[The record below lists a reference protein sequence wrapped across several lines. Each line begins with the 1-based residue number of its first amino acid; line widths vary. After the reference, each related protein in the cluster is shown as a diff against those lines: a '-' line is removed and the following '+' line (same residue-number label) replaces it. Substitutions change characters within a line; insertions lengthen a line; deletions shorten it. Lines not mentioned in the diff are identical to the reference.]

1 MARCRGLSFDCFQ
14 LNYISE
20 RPTRAVDPAFPNEG
34 YGAFF
39 VAPNA
44 SLSALARPQPVALE
58 RMLKR
63 SPQDEV
69 GGEEKR
75 PRREDHVELC
85 TPTFK
90 LLAPKTLASAIQ
102 FSHLVI
108 ENAAQGKLHLT
119 EPEDM
124 YPGTE
129 QQVVTIESPAWEN
142 IASAMK
148 HILAMANNCTE
159 CVMPGHEDERR
170 LAIVMPS
177 RSISALIGVKGANVK
192 ELQLRTGCHI
202 HVDDVAIELLQEI
215 WQPLQ
220 RRGHCES
227 VDSSDSATAFR
238 FLPWALG
245 DGSRGQFRRCS
256 AAMTSSMLEPNI
268 PLLRRFVQL
277 EEVTTVVERSE
288 MATRRLDD
296 LLPEIPGGAQKA
308 LQDTL
313 VVHTEV
319 EFVEMYE
326 RQPLFAEVDQFLRGN
341 GFVFHRFSSVHGRPM
356 KPLHFSAN
364 PLQPIS
370 QQLWADAVYVKDM
383 WELGHSQDSD
393 MKEFSHGPGGDRAVN
408 INGLPAGL
416 EQAIVRTVEV
426 VQESHDQ
433 VWFRKWAERSNA
445 ERLEQEQAPPLR
457 GQVLRQNSEQEVG
470 QVGQVGNGCMGSM
483 MGNMAGMMMGN
494 MPPTQNAQRDK
505 ARRETDSGTL
515 QDIGETWA
523 TKRRVM
529 SFQAALYEFL
539 LF

>member
-1 MARCRGLSFDCFQ
+1 M
-14 LNYISE
+14 
-20 RPTRAVDPAFPNEG
+20 
-34 YGAFF
+34 
-39 VAPNA
+39 
-44 SLSALARPQPVALE
+44 ALE

-69 GGEEKR
+69 
-75 PRREDHVELC
+75 HIELC

-119 EPEDM
+119 EPEDL

-202 HVDDVAIELLQEI
+202 HVDDVAI
-215 WQPLQ
+215 
-220 RRGHCES
+220 G
-227 VDSSDSATAFR
+227 
-238 FLPWALG
+238 
-245 DGSRGQFRRCS
+245 
-256 AAMTSSMLEPNI
+256 
-268 PLLRRFVQL
+268 
-277 EEVTTVVERSE
+277 
-288 MATRRLDD
+288 
-296 LLPEIPGGAQKA
+296 
-308 LQDTL
+308 
-313 VVHTEV
+313 
-319 EFVEMYE
+319 
-326 RQPLFAEVDQFLRGN
+326 
-341 GFVFHRFSSVHGRPM
+341 
-356 KPLHFSAN
+356 
-364 PLQPIS
+364 
-370 QQLWADAVYVKDM
+370 
-383 WELGHSQDSD
+383 
-393 MKEFSHGPGGDRAVN
+393 HGPGGDRAVN

-457 GQVLRQNSEQEVG
+457 GQVLRNSEE
-470 QVGQVGNGCMGSM
+470 GNGCMGSM

-494 MPPTQNAQRDK
+494 MTGANLVIQAMEEMPAFVSEDPRGFILRSAVPTRMAEALQHKAMQVTGSTNTKISFSGDPTSNA
-505 ARRETDSGTL
+505 
-515 QDIGETWA
+515 
-523 TKRRVM
+523 RVM
-529 SFQAALYEFL
+529 SVQGALFNICAGFMLMMRHYLEIEREL
-539 LF
+539 CQ

>member
-202 HVDDVAIELLQEI
+202 HVDDVAI
-215 WQPLQ
+215 
-220 RRGHCES
+220 G
-227 VDSSDSATAFR
+227 
-238 FLPWALG
+238 
-245 DGSRGQFRRCS
+245 
-256 AAMTSSMLEPNI
+256 
-268 PLLRRFVQL
+268 
-277 EEVTTVVERSE
+277 
-288 MATRRLDD
+288 
-296 LLPEIPGGAQKA
+296 
-308 LQDTL
+308 
-313 VVHTEV
+313 
-319 EFVEMYE
+319 
-326 RQPLFAEVDQFLRGN
+326 
-341 GFVFHRFSSVHGRPM
+341 
-356 KPLHFSAN
+356 
-364 PLQPIS
+364 
-370 QQLWADAVYVKDM
+370 
-383 WELGHSQDSD
+383 
-393 MKEFSHGPGGDRAVN
+393 HGPGGDRAVN

>member
-1 MARCRGLSFDCFQ
+1 M
-14 LNYISE
+14 
-20 RPTRAVDPAFPNEG
+20 
-34 YGAFF
+34 
-39 VAPNA
+39 
-44 SLSALARPQPVALE
+44 ALE

-75 PRREDHVELC
+75 PRREDHIELC

-119 EPEDM
+119 EPEDL

-202 HVDDVAIELLQEI
+202 HVDDVAI
-215 WQPLQ
+215 
-220 RRGHCES
+220 G
-227 VDSSDSATAFR
+227 
-238 FLPWALG
+238 
-245 DGSRGQFRRCS
+245 
-256 AAMTSSMLEPNI
+256 
-268 PLLRRFVQL
+268 
-277 EEVTTVVERSE
+277 
-288 MATRRLDD
+288 
-296 LLPEIPGGAQKA
+296 
-308 LQDTL
+308 
-313 VVHTEV
+313 
-319 EFVEMYE
+319 
-326 RQPLFAEVDQFLRGN
+326 
-341 GFVFHRFSSVHGRPM
+341 
-356 KPLHFSAN
+356 
-364 PLQPIS
+364 
-370 QQLWADAVYVKDM
+370 
-383 WELGHSQDSD
+383 
-393 MKEFSHGPGGDRAVN
+393 HGPGGDRAVN

-457 GQVLRQNSEQEVG
+457 GQVLRNSEE
-470 QVGQVGNGCMGSM
+470 GNGCMGSM

-494 MPPTQNAQRDK
+494 MMGGMGGMVGVGGLGSMGAMGPMGGCGCGGCGGCGGSCGCGGCNNSSGCGCGMGGCAMAVPDCGMGACPQMSCGGCGCGGCGCGCCGTCGSCGCGGSCGAHSCGSCGSCCGGCSGCGCGGCGGCGGLAMRTGANLVIQAMEEMPAFVSEDPRGFILRSAVPTRMAEALQHKAMQVTGSTNTKISFSGDSTSNA
-505 ARRETDSGTL
+505 
-515 QDIGETWA
+515 
-523 TKRRVM
+523 RVM
-529 SFQAALYEFL
+529 SVQGALFNICAGFMLMMRHYLEIEREL
-539 LF
+539 CQ